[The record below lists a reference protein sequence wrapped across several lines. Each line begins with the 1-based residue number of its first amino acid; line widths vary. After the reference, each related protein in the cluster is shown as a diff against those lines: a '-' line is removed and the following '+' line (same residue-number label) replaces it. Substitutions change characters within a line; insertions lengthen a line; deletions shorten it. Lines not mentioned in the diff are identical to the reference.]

1 MQNYPC
7 LIMVSLVKGFLNCP
21 QSSEAQTEWGKLV
34 HLTTENQLYAY
45 MLNMSEVVFLRCPE
59 SSSMMGMRWTW
70 ERYWG
75 GEGLCFF
82 FCFVFNSDLFK
93 RLYREVLVFMGYDCH
108 QGFSLVH
115 TSTGGSCLKLGM

>member
-1 MQNYPC
+1 MVSLVKGFLNCPQSSEDCGQFRNPYPC

-34 HLTTENQLYAY
+34 HFTTENQLYAY

-82 FCFVFNSDLFK
+82 FALYSTLTCLNVFIVKF
-93 RLYREVLVFMGYDCH
+93 
-108 QGFSLVH
+108 
-115 TSTGGSCLKLGM
+115 